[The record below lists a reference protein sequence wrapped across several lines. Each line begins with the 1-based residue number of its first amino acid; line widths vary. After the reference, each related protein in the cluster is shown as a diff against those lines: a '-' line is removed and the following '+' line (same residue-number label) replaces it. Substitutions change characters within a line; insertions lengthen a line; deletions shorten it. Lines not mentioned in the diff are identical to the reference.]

1 MKPPSKVIVSDDEW
15 LTRLTFAGYLTN
27 AGYELVEA
35 ATAEDTLALLE
46 ESAETISVLIT
57 DFRLDGSSMDGVTL
71 AHHATRYWPWIKLL
85 VVSGEAPSRLAGAP
99 VSCGVLRK
107 PIDTQQTVVEVRALT
122 DKSQCEHST

>member
-1 MKPPSKVIVSDDEW
+1 MKPPSKLIATEDEW
-15 LTRLTFAGYLTN
+15 LVRLTFADYLID
-27 AGYELVEA
+27 AGYEVVEA
-35 ATAEDTLALLE
+35 ATAEETLFLLQ

-71 AHHATRYWPWIKLL
+71 AHHTTRYWPWIKLL

-107 PIDTQQTVVEVRALT
+107 PVDPERIAAEVRAMT
-122 DKSQCEHST
+122 HKSEV

>member
-1 MKPPSKVIVSDDEW
+1 MKPPSNIIATKDE
-15 LTRLTFAGYLTN
+15 LLIRITFADYLTN
-27 AGYELVEA
+27 TGYELVEA

-71 AHHATRYWPWIKLL
+71 AHHATRYLPWIKLL
-85 VVSGEAPSRLAGAP
+85 VVSGEAPNRLAGAP
-99 VSCGVLRK
+99 VSCGILRK
-107 PIDTQQTVVEVRALT
+107 PIDTQQTVAEVRALT